1 MHFIIHENYFFRER
15 GSAMTGE
22 RNENEIVLCNS
33 LTLRYSVSVSQSAV
47 QYSTTRGYYNNVR
60 FYFYSTALKKQIGK
74 DWRTS
79 YPPTKKS
86 LPCSGEKPGIQKP
99 NRYQIQRALTELL
112 RKNVGISLTQKK
124 MTATGQKQIQLDSD
138 ELLIFWLTRYKD
150 FSALDRSIRTDV
162 DRHKAFAK
170 LCTEIGRFRLS
181 SLCTLATR
189 DLYTAC
195 DELVSGI
202 KRALNAEK
210 STSST
215 NDKTQ
220 IVRFAILLYLTE
232 KEIDPAPAMKR
243 IMAMS
248 IPQKSAFAKIADNM
262 RPQSLPIE
270 RYRELYE
277 KLENDNSGISKGLQ
291 LMLFLGLTS
300 EEVCG
305 LNMEDFQKIPRFF
318 SAYQLCISKAYR
330 NNGKKY
336 ELVYDENEEFY
347 RCVPVPFPLY
357 KLFSQTSGHTEK
369 EPLLTYQGRRIR
381 PDELDKELKA
391 LLKKENDTVTIE
403 VDGKQKI
410 ISLSFLPSSY
420 RASCRYYWH
429 YYSGLTEGEIHYLGA
444 MKAPDTLSKHYVDF
458 SNATEQYRMLKQLEH
473 GIALLLRI
481 ELPTR
486 SSFRPLEK
494 KEIVLSGS
502 MDTKAGAVLL
512 IDAPIRLSVS
522 SWRGI
527 QITKEADR

>member
-1 MHFIIHENYFFRER
+1 M
-15 GSAMTGE
+15 AGE
-22 RNENEIVLCNS
+22 RNKYEIVLCKS
-33 LTLRYSVSVSQSAV
+33 LTLRYTVSVSRSSV
-47 QYSTTRGYYNNVR
+47 QYFSTNGYYNNAR
-60 FYFYSTALKKQIGK
+60 FYFYSTVLKMQVGK
-74 DWRTS
+74 DWHTH

-86 LPCSGEKPGIQKP
+86 LPPSGEKPEIQKP

-112 RKNVGISLTQKK
+112 QKNVGISLTQKK
-124 MTATGQKQIQLDSD
+124 MTLTGQKEIQLDSD

-150 FSALDRSIRTDV
+150 FSALDHSIRTDM
-162 DRHKAFAK
+162 DRHESFAK
-170 LCTEIGRFRLS
+170 LCTEIGGFRLS
-181 SLCTLATR
+181 ALCVLSTR

-195 DELVSGI
+195 DELVSRM
-202 KRALNAEK
+202 KRALNVEK
-210 STSST
+210 STSNT
-215 NDKTQ
+215 NSKSQ
-220 IVRFAILLYLTE
+220 IVRYAISFYLKE
-232 KEIDPAPAMKR
+232 KGIDPEPALNR
-243 IMAMS
+243 IIAMS
-248 IPQKSAFAKIADNM
+248 NPHKSTSAKIVDHM
-262 RPQSLPIE
+262 RPQSLPVE

-305 LNMEDFQKIPRFF
+305 LNIEDFQKIPRFF
-318 SAYQLCISKAYR
+318 SAYQLCISRAYR
-330 NNGKKY
+330 KNGKEY

-369 EPLLTYQGRRIR
+369 EPLLTYRGRRIR

-403 VDGKQKI
+403 VDGKQKTI
-410 ISLSFLPSSY
+410 GLNFLPSSY

-429 YYSGLTEGEIHYLGA
+429 YYSGLTEGEIRYLGA
-444 MKAPDTLSKHYVDF
+444 LTAPDTLSGHYVDF

-502 MDTKAGAVLL
+502 MDTKVGAVLL